1 MLSKGCSTG
10 EGFPTLT
17 ARVGLLSAVNPLV
30 DLQGGEVVESFTT
43 FITLVRFLSC
53 MNSLVLNE

>member
-1 MLSKGCSTG
+1 MVLSKGCSTG

-17 ARVGLLSAVNPLV
+17 AGVGLLSAVNPLV

-43 FITLVRFLSC
+43 FITLVWLLSC
-53 MNSLVLNE
+53 MNSL